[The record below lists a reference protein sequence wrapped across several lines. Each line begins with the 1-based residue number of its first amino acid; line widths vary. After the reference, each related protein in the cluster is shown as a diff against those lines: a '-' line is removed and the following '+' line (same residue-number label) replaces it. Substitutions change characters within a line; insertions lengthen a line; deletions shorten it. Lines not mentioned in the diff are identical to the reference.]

1 MLRVVMLKRLRQQ
14 SQKDKENIIKKDK
27 EEIKSISK
35 LVKRL
40 RFTYV

>member
-1 MLRVVMLKRLRQQ
+1 MIMLERPRQQ
-14 SQKDKENIIKKDK
+14 SQENKKNMIKRDK

-40 RFTYV
+40 KSIYV